1 MRISKTVIILVAVP
15 ILALQWI
22 QSRPDIEQKI
32 KTAFSKEQLLEPK
45 FKTEQQAAEYDKN
58 KNPLFASRQASSA
71 TQTQASANTK

>member
-15 ILALQWI
+15 IIALQWI

-45 FKTEQQAAEYDKN
+45 FKTKQQALEHDQN
-58 KNPLFASRQASSA
+58 KNALLTSNQASSA
-71 TQTQASANTK
+71 AQNSTNTK

>member
-45 FKTEQQAAEYDKN
+45 FKTKQQALEHDQN
-58 KNPLFASRQASSA
+58 KNALLTSNQASSA
-71 TQTQASANTK
+71 TQNSTNTK